1 MLYAEKAVVLPG
13 MKCYNRWEVQVV
25 GHRTSIE
32 CRCTYV
38 IVKKGS
44 VYARTSGS

>member
-13 MKCYNRWEVQVV
+13 MKCYNGREVHGV
-25 GHRTSIE
+25 GHSTSTE
-32 CRCTYV
+32 CRCTDV